1 MPRNSKSDRSNEH
14 AHYPTL
20 EVVPNTTAASCAVGL
35 SAFLLREWLL
45 ADKRSRAQQEIRI
58 LVSCRGSVPS
68 LSLVTWSLFCRA
80 RLADIAGSCL
90 PSARKDVTARGCWYR
105 TGSFLGLWVQTKMG
119 PTEPR
124 VALLGCSARE
134 SLVRRSCSLH
144 EDCCRKP

>member
-105 TGSFLGLWVQTKMG
+105 TGSFLGLWTHRASSCPARPG
-119 PTEPR
+119 R
-124 VALLGCSARE
+124 ALCAC
-134 SLVRRSCSLH
+134 RSCSLH
-144 EDCCRKP
+144 EDCCPKP